1 MNNIEYKWNEEKN
14 NILKKDRNISFENVV
29 QALEDE
35 KLLEIIN
42 NPSSNHSNQQCFVL
56 NIDEYVY
63 LVPFVKNDNEL
74 FLKTIF
80 PSRKHTKFYLLKRL
94 DNEK

>member
-1 MNNIEYKWNEEKN
+1 LNNIEYKWNEEKN